1 MPQAETPP
9 PVLPADLVFLNATV
23 RTMDPARPSARAVAV
38 RGDRLVAVGAAA
50 EIRPFI
56 GPRTRVF
63 KLRRRLI
70 LPGFND
76 AHVHFL
82 LGGFSLSSVDLR
94 DARSPEE
101 FIRRVV
107 AFARQTPPGRWILG
121 GDWDHEKWRG
131 APLPTRAWIDAA
143 TPEHPVFIHR
153 LDEHM
158 AVANGRALHLAGV
171 TRRTRDVPGGVIVR
185 DRTGEPT
192 GLLKDAAMALVERVL
207 PPRSLDDKVEA
218 ARAATRH
225 AAQLGVTSVQDML
238 TNDDAGVYQALL
250 ERGDLLTRIYACRAI
265 TDWRTQAQLFS
276 AKTKAP
282 PGHRRRKR
290 AEDPEELR
298 LPNAAAASLV
308 CLGGVK
314 GFADGSLGSA
324 TARFFEPYADAPQNR
339 GLWFDQM
346 IPEGA
351 MLRRVLGADRAGLQ
365 VILHAIGDEANWR
378 VLELYRRVVEK
389 NGPRDRRFR
398 IEHAQHLRASEVPR
412 FAAQQVLA
420 SVQPYHAIDDGCW
433 CKARLGRRRAQGTY
447 AFRSLLDSGARLAF
461 GSDWPVAPLN
471 PLLGIYAAATR
482 RTLDGKHPR
491 GWIPRQ
497 KISVEEAVCAYTVGS
512 AYAEFAGQEKGT
524 LTPGK
529 LADLVVLDRD
539 IFHVD
544 PVEIAAARVVLT
556 VLGGRVVFDA
566 AGFAETGQ

>member
-9 PVLPADLVFLNATV
+9 PVLPADLVLLNATV
-23 RTMDPARPSARAVAV
+23 RTLDPARPAAQAVAI
-38 RGDRLVAVGAAA
+38 RGDRLVAVGATA

-56 GPRTRVF
+56 GPRTRVLQ
-63 KLRRRLI
+63 LRRRLV

-82 LGGFSLSSVDLR
+82 LGGFSLSAVDLR

-101 FIRRVV
+101 FLRRLA

-143 TPEHPVFIHR
+143 TPEHPVFVHR

-158 AVANGRALHLAGV
+158 AVANSHALRLAGV
-171 TRRTRDVPGGVIVR
+171 TRRTREVPGGVIVR
-185 DRTGEPT
+185 DPKGEPT

-207 PPRSLDDKVEA
+207 PPRSFAEKVEA

-225 AAQLGVTSVQDML
+225 AASLGVTSVQDML

-250 ERGDLLTRIYACRAI
+250 ERGELLTRIYACRTI
-265 TDWRTQAQLFS
+265 TDWRTQARLLHAEGERPS
-276 AKTKAP
+276 AA
-282 PGHRRRKR
+282 RRRTS
-290 AEDPEELR
+290 
-298 LPNAAAASLV
+298 AAASMV
-308 CLGGVK
+308 RLGGVK

-324 TARFFEPYADAPQNR
+324 TARFFEPYADAPENR
-339 GLWFDQM
+339 GLWFAQM
-346 IPEGA
+346 LPAGA
-351 MLRRVLGADRAGLQ
+351 MLRRVRGADRAGLQ

-378 VLELYRRVVEK
+378 VLELYRQAAEK

-398 IEHAQHLRASEVPR
+398 IEHAQHLRPGEIPR
-412 FAAQQVLA
+412 FAAQQVVA
-420 SVQPYHAIDDGCW
+420 SAQPYHAIDDGCW
-433 CKARLGRRRAQGTY
+433 CAARLGRRRAPEAY

-471 PLLGIYAAATR
+471 PLPGMYAAVTR
-482 RTLDGKHPR
+482 RTLDGKHPG
-491 GWIPRQ
+491 GWVPRQ
-497 KISVEEAVCAYTVGS
+497 KISVEEAVRAYTVGS
-512 AYAEFAGQEKGT
+512 AYAEFAERVKGT

-539 IFHVD
+539 IFRGN
-544 PVEIAAARVVLT
+544 PAEIATAGVVLT
-556 VLGGRVVFDA
+556 VVGGRVVFDA
-566 AGFAETGQ
+566 AGLTGTGQ